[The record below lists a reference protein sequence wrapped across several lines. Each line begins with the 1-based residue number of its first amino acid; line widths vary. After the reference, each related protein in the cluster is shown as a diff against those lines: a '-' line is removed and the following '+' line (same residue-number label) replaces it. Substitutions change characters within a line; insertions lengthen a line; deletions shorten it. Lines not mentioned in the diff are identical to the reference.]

1 MPRARSVSARSVEA
15 SDVCAEP
22 KLGIRQLFDLQDWIC
37 ERFASSRQWLH
48 MLPNADQ
55 AMEIFGSAADENLL
69 SPLRQQQ
76 VVHLP
81 AEGEVWMTGDLHD
94 HHRNFEKLLRA
105 VKLDENPQRHLILHE
120 LIHGDHFDSNG
131 AEGSWHTLYRA
142 AELKADFPGQVHF
155 LMANHD
161 LAQIHGEGI
170 MKSGLS
176 VCEAFTAGLKR
187 DFGSVYQ
194 RVNVVVTEFL
204 LSLPLAIRAPN
215 GLFFCH
221 SLPTDSQIA
230 AFDFTVFDRPL
241 TGTDYKRRV
250 GPVYQLIWGRGVTPA
265 GVDQFLEKVNAGM
278 VITGHQPQESGFHAN
293 GEKHL
298 IIASDHNQGVF
309 LPLDLSV
316 QYTMQELVERLQK
329 FVALDVEED

>member
-1 MPRARSVSARSVEA
+1 
-15 SDVCAEP
+15 
-22 KLGIRQLFDLQDWIC
+22 
-37 ERFASSRQWLH
+37 
-48 MLPNADQ
+48 MLPTADQ
-55 AMEIFGSAADENLL
+55 AMEIFGSATDENNLN
-69 SPLRQQQ
+69 PLRQQQ

-81 AEGEVWMTGDLHD
+81 AEGEVWMTGDIHD
-94 HHRNFEKLLRA
+94 HHRNFGKLLNA
-105 VKLDENPQRHLILHE
+105 VDLGNNPQRHLILHE
-120 LIHGDHFDSNG
+120 LIHGDHFDSSG
-131 AEGSWHTLYRA
+131 AEGSWQTLYRA

-170 MKSGLS
+170 MKAGLS

-221 SLPTDSQIA
+221 SLPNDSQMA
-230 AFDFTVFDRPL
+230 GFDFTVFDRAL
-241 TGTDYKRRV
+241 TGNDYKRRT

-265 GVDQFLEKVNAGM
+265 GVNQFLEKVNASI
-278 VITGHQPQESGFHAN
+278 VITGHQPQETGFAVN

-309 LPLDLSV
+309 LPLDLSQ
-316 QYTMQELVERLQK
+316 QYTMDGLVERLQK
-329 FVALDVEED
+329 FVALDAPAE